1 MSKKKSKK
9 PNLGKTTPNPFEKF
23 DAKKSN
29 KELNLSRNNKNKSKF
44 IKRFKDSQLV
54 YDRSSKKSRKLQI
67 YNLNDNFTLTHNNV
81 PIENNYESDWDPSSD
96 EEFDVKGDYSNI
108 SETYKQYKELR
119 DQSRREKE
127 HQRTLLS
134 KLDKDFEDLDLSQ
147 FYKPTKN
154 TLESLRTQE
163 KPQKLD
169 EYESNLKQLQLNR
182 TTQEFSVDLVREYRS
197 CTKVE
202 ERAEVVNRIVKS
214 DSILPNFAKE
224 YLKGYLESLSSYLE
238 QECTSNF
245 GQYLDT
251 FSRGFLHLSSK
262 NQKEYKGHL
271 EEQLESIESLDKEL
285 SKYLLVLLAVKTVEL
300 NTHIYKHTLLLLEN
314 YTKALYGDLFK
325 TKSGSKSQQL
335 AKIKLLLLISYNSI
349 IESGYYIPYFYHL
362 SIKSCTLSETP
373 KDLVLE
379 VLKAVRISLNV
390 LIKNDCNISPILSHI
405 IVPSLQEIQ
414 DRFEHKSSA
423 SVSTT
428 TTTASKESS
437 GSDTENTLS
446 AEDKRIK
453 EFTEFKEYIEG
464 IRKIEYPSKSLDIYN
479 TEKLKIEY
487 PRIKT
492 YKSEDK
498 REKTPKGEKYSK
510 KGEKRDREE
519 YKTLKR
525 ALLNETIRRA
535 EQSSQKRAKQR
546 QETERRYKEVVRSAY
561 AEQEM
566 LKKLST
572 TKEMMFLS
580 KLRLFSTNLYKFNKL
595 ATSKLQDI
603 YDKLEF
609 VDEIDTLEF
618 DGSVLNV
625 EFNNNKYILINK
637 HEPSQQL
644 WYSSFTGNCI
654 DHSNYYGY

>member
-9 PNLGKTTPNPFEKF
+9 PKIGNTAPNPFERF
-23 DAKKSN
+23 DSKKIN
-29 KELNLSRNNKNKSKF
+29 KELNLSKNTKNKSKF
-44 IKRFKDSQLV
+44 IKKFKDSQLV
-54 YDRSSKKSRKLQI
+54 YDRSSKKSRKLQL
-67 YNLNDNFTLTHNNV
+67 YNLNDNFTLTHKNE
-81 PIENNYESDWDPSSD
+81 PIDNNYESDLDPSSD

-119 DQSRREKE
+119 EQSRRDKE
-127 HQRTLLS
+127 HQRSLLS
-134 KLDKDFEDLDLSQ
+134 KLDKDFEGLDFSQ

-154 TLESLRTQE
+154 TREYLKTQE

-182 TTQEFSVDLVREYRS
+182 TTSEFSIDLVREYRS
-197 CTKVE
+197 CSKVE
-202 ERAEVVNRIVKS
+202 DRVVVVNRIIKS
-214 DSILPNFAKE
+214 DTILPNFAQD
-224 YLKGYLESLSSYLE
+224 YLKGYLESLSEYLE
-238 QECTSNF
+238 KEDTSNF
-245 GQYLDT
+245 GSYLDT
-251 FSRGFLHLSSK
+251 FSRGFLHLSNK
-262 NQKEYKGHL
+262 NQKEYKVCL
-271 EEQLESIESLDKEL
+271 EDQLESIESLDKEL
-285 SKYLLVLLAVKTVEL
+285 TKYLLIFLVVKTVEL

-314 YTKALYGDLFK
+314 YSKALYGELLK
-325 TKSGSKSQQL
+325 GKSGHKNQQL
-335 AKIKLLLLISYNSI
+335 AQIKLLLVISYNCI

-362 SIKSCTLSETP
+362 SIKTCTLSETP
-373 KDLVLE
+373 IDLVLAI
-379 VLKAVRISLNV
+379 LKTVKITLNI
-390 LIKNDCNISPILSHI
+390 LFKNDCNISSILKYI
-405 IVPSLQEIQ
+405 IVPSLTDIQ
-414 DRFEHKSSA
+414 DQFEHK
-423 SVSTT
+423 
-428 TTTASKESS
+428 K
-437 GSDTENTLS
+437 NTLTVE
-446 AEDKRIK
+446 EDKIK
-453 EFTEFKEYIEG
+453 EFIEFKEYIEG
-464 IRKIEYPSKSLDIYN
+464 LTNIKYPTKSLDIYN
-479 TEKLKIEY
+479 TEKLKVEY

-498 REKTPKGEKYSK
+498 REKKSKGEKYSK

-525 ALLNETIRRA
+525 ALIRETLIKA
-535 EQSSQKRAKQR
+535 DQSSQKRAKQR
-546 QETERRYKEVVRSAY
+546 LETERRYKEVVRNAY
-561 AEQEM
+561 MEQEM

-609 VDEIDTLEF
+609 VDEVDTLEF

-644 WYSSFTGNCI
+644 WYSSFTGVDYFQFEN
-654 DHSNYYGY
+654 DKWVSTNTGMQE